1 MGGLVPARPIFPKLK
16 TWCENLFQRVD
27 YIQEIENFR
36 KSLIPLLNLKDVFDT
51 QLTSLVIRNE
61 KALFLMNMLTLISAT
76 ITKFELK

>member
-16 TWCENLFQRVD
+16 IWCENLFQRVD